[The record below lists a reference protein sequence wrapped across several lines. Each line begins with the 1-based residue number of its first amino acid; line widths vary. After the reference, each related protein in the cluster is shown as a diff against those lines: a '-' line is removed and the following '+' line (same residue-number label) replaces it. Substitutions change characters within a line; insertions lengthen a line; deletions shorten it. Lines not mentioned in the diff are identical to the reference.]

1 MKKQPLHGTT
11 LTAAPDVLADRG
23 EVALRQGRFKEA
35 MEVFKQLARLDPR
48 PEWTHRLA
56 DAYAGRAHALAD
68 KGMFKEAALVLENT
82 LSAGQTVREPLLYL
96 TCLIRQ
102 GQHQR
107 AKQTALKY
115 ADQLPAAEAGR
126 VAELAAALTLTV
138 PAQAAVADAT
148 PSGAATCVDPS
159 RAAQAVLHAWLQAK
173 PSDEVEALLTR
184 IPLRSPYGPLRLILK
199 SLIMPSEALEK
210 ALGLLTMIPAGSM
223 FASARAAT
231 EATLVV
237 DPTHLLARWSHLRPA
252 QQAFVAEVRGLPPP
266 GTALLNQIL
275 DAERRGPAALFALL
289 VKPGLP
295 LPADELRTACLDLL
309 PAIPH
314 YLQQFD
320 RRFEP
325 LSAVERHR
333 VLALSAE
340 ACENWR
346 RAQQHW
352 DAMAEAMSDQQTPDA
367 RLARGVVLRHL
378 ADLAKEHPDLGGDLW
393 ADAITD
399 YLERSLE
406 ADPDHLPATLT
417 LLERYRNADS
427 PKDWPKDWHRA
438 TDLAAQR
445 FPGNTAILLHAVDA
459 AVARNAYKK
468 AAGFARRLLTLD
480 PINQP
485 VRQRM
490 IELQL
495 AQARKQMRAGRADL
509 AAKALALAAEWE
521 RPDAPNAPLRIG
533 QALVTMRGAPNAEAE
548 AGLREAVQLA
558 GGGTSGWFRAVLE
571 AALMGWSEQH
581 RQSLHRELATAQ
593 TGEPKRETILSLI
606 GMLGQR
612 EIQDSKRVV
621 ASVLWRIEP
630 SLTAGSRIAWP
641 AAEFRTIMASL
652 HHLGAIEVLRAYARD
667 AMQRDPEDRTAR
679 FYRIVAQVKGNRDH
693 LTDAQETELCD
704 LMDQAGNRQDFH
716 MLNRVQRFLDGPDK
730 VAAGHRLSAHGGP
743 PDLLDAGEMEE
754 ILGNAIAGMS
764 GMPDREVRKLVSEF
778 GRSRAIDMLA
788 DMMADS
794 PLGEVLSG
802 QQLARLCAAMVGRA
816 TEGSAQ
822 QARR

>member
-1 MKKQPLHGTT
+1 
-11 LTAAPDVLADRG
+11 
-23 EVALRQGRFKEA
+23 
-35 MEVFKQLARLDPR
+35 
-48 PEWTHRLA
+48 
-56 DAYAGRAHALAD
+56 
-68 KGMFKEAALVLENT
+68 
-82 LSAGQTVREPLLYL
+82 
-96 TCLIRQ
+96 
-102 GQHQR
+102 
-107 AKQTALKY
+107 
-115 ADQLPAAEAGR
+115 
-126 VAELAAALTLTV
+126 
-138 PAQAAVADAT
+138 
-148 PSGAATCVDPS
+148 
-159 RAAQAVLHAWLQAK
+159 
-173 PSDEVEALLTR
+173 
-184 IPLRSPYGPLRLILK
+184 
-199 SLIMPSEALEK
+199 MPSEASEK

-223 FASARAAT
+223 FVSARAAT
-231 EATLVV
+231 ETALTA
-237 DPTHLLARWSHLRPA
+237 DPTRLLACWSRLRPA

-266 GTALLNQIL
+266 ETALLNQIL

-295 LPADELRTACLDLL
+295 LPADELRTACLNLL

-333 VLALSAE
+333 VLALAAE
-340 ACENWR
+340 ACENWP

-352 DAMAEAMSDQQTPDA
+352 DAVAEAMSHQQTPDA

-378 ADLAKEHPDLGGDLW
+378 ADLAKEHPDVGGDLW
-393 ADAITD
+393 ADAVTD

-427 PKDWPKDWHRA
+427 PRDWHRA

-459 AVARNAYKK
+459 AVARTAYKK

-509 AAKALALAAEWE
+509 AAKALAQAAEWE

-533 QALVTMRGAPNAEAE
+533 QALVTIRSAPNAEAE

-581 RQSLHRELATAQ
+581 RQPLHRELTTAQ
-593 TGEPKRETILSLI
+593 TGEPTRETILSLI

-630 SLTAGSRIAWP
+630 SLIAGSRIAWS
-641 AAEFRTIMASL
+641 AAEFKTIMASL
-652 HHLGAIEVLRAYARD
+652 HQLGAIEVLRAYARD
-667 AMQRDPEDRTAR
+667 AMQRDPEDPTAR

-704 LMDQAGNRQDFH
+704 LMDQAGSRQDFH
-716 MLNRVQRFLDGPDK
+716 MLNRVQRFLDGPDRDGPHG
-730 VAAGHRLSAHGGP
+730 VPTGRRLSARGAP

-754 ILGNAIAGMS
+754 ILGKAIAGMS
-764 GMPDREVRKLVSEF
+764 GMPDRELRRLVSEF

-788 DMMADS
+788 DMMANS

-802 QQLARLCAAMVGRA
+802 QQLANLCAAMVGRA
-816 TEGSAQ
+816 TEGRAQ